1 MASMKQREKLIK
13 ARQERL
19 ARDAKKQGIT
29 PEQLLKKK
37 RDTYLNVVGGAA
49 LGALPFGAILRGA
62 TSLFKGIGGA
72 AKVSTVGKTVAKGAK
87 KVADTT
93 KKLKTSKTPTKDV
106 KKTSIPK
113 VKVKSMKGSGASG
126 ASKEVMKK
134 TPTKTTKTT
143 KVLKTQ
149 KDFDKVFGKQKP
161 TIGKASKKDIKETQK
176 ILLRGNKKPKKQTK
190 KTDTKKK
197 VSGSTLPKVIGAAGA
212 ASVLTSLISKKDGSA
227 QAMPKSRPSSIKPKT
242 KKDFG
247 MGRMDDFGQ
256 GRRKGSP
263 EGGTAPIKPKKKTPS
278 KPTPK
283 MEDMPKKKSKNITAG
298 GNVGFGPKGNIF
310 PSNSTERKKLM
321 DKYGGTGSAA
331 AKAAAQGKQGSLKKV
346 GRT

>member
-1 MASMKQREKLIK
+1 MANTLEQRKKLIK

-19 ARDAKKQGIT
+19 ARDAKKQGLT

-37 RDTYLNVVGGAA
+37 RDTYLGVVGGAA
-49 LGALPFGAILRGA
+49 LGALPFGAIARGA
-62 TSLFKGIGGA
+62 TALFKGMGGA
-72 AKVSTVGKTVAKGAK
+72 AKSSRVAKVGAENIK
-87 KVADTT
+87 KISNAA
-93 KKLKTSKTPTKDV
+93 KNLQKSKTSTKTTAKTPTKDV
-106 KKTSIPK
+106 TKTSIPK
-113 VKVKSMKGSGASG
+113 VRVKSMKGSGASG
-126 ASKEVMKK
+126 ASKKVMKK
-134 TPTKTTKTT
+134 TPTRT
-143 KVLKTQ
+143 
-149 KDFDKVFGKQKP
+149 
-161 TIGKASKKDIKETQK
+161 A
-176 ILLRGNKKPKKQTK
+176 K

-197 VSGSTLPKVIGAAGA
+197 ISGSTIPKVIGGAGA
-212 ASVLTSLISKKDGSA
+212 AGILTSLLSKKDGKA
-227 QAMPKSRPSSIKPKT
+227 VAMPKGRPNSIKPKT

-263 EGGTAPIKPKKKTPS
+263 EGGTAPIKPKKESAP

-283 MEDMPKKKSKNITAG
+283 MQDMPKKKSKNITAG

-310 PSNSTERKKLM
+310 PSNAEERKKLM
-321 DKYGGTGSAA
+321 NKYGGTGSAA

>member
-1 MASMKQREKLIK
+1 MATLKEQREKIIK

-29 PEQLLKKK
+29 PEQLLKKR
-37 RDTYLNVVGGAA
+37 RDTYLTVASPLIG
-49 LGALPFGAILRGA
+49 LLPFGAIARGA
-62 TSLFKGIGGA
+62 TALFKGIGGA
-72 AKVSTVGKTVAKGAK
+72 AKVSKVGKTVAKGAK

-93 KKLKTSKTPTKDV
+93 KKLKTSKTPAKDV
-106 KKTSIPK
+106 TKTSIPK
-113 VKVKSMKGSGASG
+113 VRVKSMKGSGASA

-134 TPTKTTKTT
+134 FPTTKTKTPTRTTTQT
-143 KVLKTQ
+143 KT
-149 KDFDKVFGKQKP
+149 P
-161 TIGKASKKDIKETQK
+161 TRTA
-176 ILLRGNKKPKKQTK
+176 K

-197 VSGSTLPKVIGAAGA
+197 ISGSTIPKVIGGAGA
-212 ASVLTSLISKKDGSA
+212 AGIITSLLSKKDGKA
-227 QAMPKSRPSSIKPKT
+227 VAMPKGRPKSIKPKT

-263 EGGTAPIKPKKKTPS
+263 EGGTAPIQPKKKDEPKKTA
-278 KPTPK
+278 PK
-283 MEDMPKKKSKNITAG
+283 MQDMPKKKSKNITAG

-310 PSNSTERKKLM
+310 PSNAEERKKLM
-321 DKYGGTGSAA
+321 NKYGGTGSAA

>member
-1 MASMKQREKLIK
+1 MANTKEQREKLIK

-62 TSLFKGIGGA
+62 SALFKGMGTA
-72 AKVSTVGKTVAKGAK
+72 AKASKVGK
-87 KVADTT
+87 KVADTA
-93 KKLKTSKTPTKDV
+93 KKLKTSKTPTKTEKLTDITNVPQSKLKKVLTDFAV
-106 KKTSIPK
+106 KKSID
-113 VKVKSMKGSGASG
+113 
-126 ASKEVMKK
+126 KK
-134 TPTKTTKTT
+134 TAIKQLKDAGVKKPESNFTKIKKLVVATTGKGGEKGRRSGLAIRDKKTGRLSGIS
-143 KVLKTQ
+143 KKTQ
-149 KDFDKVFGKQKP
+149 RQG
-161 TIGKASKKDIKETQK
+161 
-176 ILLRGNKKPKKQTK
+176 
-190 KTDTKKK
+190 
-197 VSGSTLPKVIGAAGA
+197 KVIRDTAKVGGPLIVAAGT
-212 ASVLTSLISKKDGSA
+212 TSQLMKKKDGSA

-256 GRRKGSP
+256 GRKKGSP
-263 EGGTAPIKPKKKTPS
+263 EGGTAPIKPKKKTPPKS
-278 KPTPK
+278 APK

-310 PSNSTERKKLM
+310 PTNAAERKKLM

>member
-1 MASMKQREKLIK
+1 MANTLEQRKKLIK

-37 RDTYLNVVGGAA
+37 RDTYLGVVGGAA
-49 LGALPFGAILRGA
+49 SLALPFGAILKGA
-62 TSLFKGIGGA
+62 TALFKGIGGA
-72 AKVSTVGKTVAKGAK
+72 AKVSKVGKTVTKGAK

-93 KKLKTSKTPTKDV
+93 KKLKTSKTTTKDV
-106 KKTSIPK
+106 TKTSTPK
-113 VKVKSMKGSGASG
+113 VRVKSMKGSGASG

-134 TPTKTTKTT
+134 TSTKTTKKTPT
-143 KVLKTQ
+143 KT
-149 KDFDKVFGKQKP
+149 
-161 TIGKASKKDIKETQK
+161 
-176 ILLRGNKKPKKQTK
+176 TK

-197 VSGSTLPKVIGAAGA
+197 VSGSVIPKVIGAGGTA
-212 ASVLTSLISKKDGSA
+212 ALLSTLISKKDGKAVA
-227 QAMPKSRPSSIKPKT
+227 QPKSRPSSIKPKT

-247 MGRMDDFGQ
+247 MGKMDDFGQ
-256 GRRKGSP
+256 GRKKGSP

-278 KPTPK
+278 KPAPK

-310 PSNSTERKKLM
+310 PSNTAERKKLM

-331 AKAAAQGKQGSLKKV
+331 AKAAAKGKQGNLKKV

>member
-1 MASMKQREKLIK
+1 MANTLEQRKKLIK

-87 KVADTT
+87 KVSDAT
-93 KKLKTSKTPTKDV
+93 KKLKTSKTPTKDI
-106 KKTSIPK
+106 KKTSTPN
-113 VKVKSMKGSGASG
+113 VKVKSMKGSGASE

-134 TPTKTTKTT
+134 FPKTKTPTRTTK
-143 KVLKTQ
+143 
-149 KDFDKVFGKQKP
+149 
-161 TIGKASKKDIKETQK
+161 K
-176 ILLRGNKKPKKQTK
+176 I
-190 KTDTKKK
+190 DTKKK
-197 VSGSTLPKVIGAAGA
+197 VSGSSLPKVIGAAGA
-212 ASVLTSLISKKDGSA
+212 ASVLTSLVSKKDGKAVA
-227 QAMPKSRPSSIKPKT
+227 QPKSRPSSIKPKT

-263 EGGTAPIKPKKKTPS
+263 EGGTAPIKPEKKTPPKS
-278 KPTPK
+278 SPK
-283 MEDMPKKKSKNITAG
+283 MEDMPTKKSKNITAG

-310 PSNSTERKKLM
+310 PTSSEQRKKLM

-331 AKAAAQGKQGSLKKV
+331 AKAAAQGKQGSLKRV

>member
-1 MASMKQREKLIK
+1 MANTKEQREKLIK

-87 KVADTT
+87 KVSDAT
-93 KKLKTSKTPTKDV
+93 KKLKTSKTPTKDI

-134 TPTKTTKTT
+134 FPKTKTPTRTTK
-143 KVLKTQ
+143 
-149 KDFDKVFGKQKP
+149 
-161 TIGKASKKDIKETQK
+161 K
-176 ILLRGNKKPKKQTK
+176 I
-190 KTDTKKK
+190 DTKKK

-212 ASVLTSLISKKDGSA
+212 ASVLTSQLMKKKDGSA

-256 GRRKGSP
+256 GRKKGSP

-278 KPTPK
+278 KPAPK

-310 PSNSTERKKLM
+310 PSNAAERKKLM

>member
-1 MASMKQREKLIK
+1 MANTLEQRKKLIK

-37 RDTYLNVVGGAA
+37 RDTYLGVVGGAA
-49 LGALPFGAILRGA
+49 LGALPFGAIARGA
-62 TSLFKGIGGA
+62 TALFKGIGGA
-72 AKVSTVGKTVAKGAK
+72 AKVSKVGKTVAKGAK

-93 KKLKTSKTPTKDV
+93 KKLKTSKTPAKDV
-106 KKTSIPK
+106 TKTSIPK
-113 VKVKSMKGSGASG
+113 VRVKSMKGSGASG

-134 TPTKTTKTT
+134 FPTTKTKTPTRTTT
-143 KVLKTQ
+143 KTKT
-149 KDFDKVFGKQKP
+149 P
-161 TIGKASKKDIKETQK
+161 TRTA
-176 ILLRGNKKPKKQTK
+176 K

-197 VSGSTLPKVIGAAGA
+197 ISGSTIPKVIGGAGA
-212 ASVLTSLISKKDGSA
+212 AGILTSLLSKKDGKA
-227 QAMPKSRPSSIKPKT
+227 VAMPKGRPKSIKPKT
-242 KKDFG
+242 KDDFG

-263 EGGTAPIKPKKKTPS
+263 EGGTAPIQPKKKDEPKKTA
-278 KPTPK
+278 PK
-283 MEDMPKKKSKNITAG
+283 MQDMPKKKSKSITAG

-310 PSNSTERKKLM
+310 PSNAEERKKLM
-321 DKYGGTGSAA
+321 NKYGGTGSAA

>member
-1 MASMKQREKLIK
+1 MANTLEQREKLIK

-49 LGALPFGAILRGA
+49 LGALPFGAILKGA

-87 KVADTT
+87 KVSDAT
-93 KKLKTSKTPTKDV
+93 KKLKTSKTPTKDI
-106 KKTSIPK
+106 KKTSTPN
-113 VKVKSMKGSGASG
+113 VKVKSMKGSGASE

-134 TPTKTTKTT
+134 FPKTKTPTRTTK
-143 KVLKTQ
+143 
-149 KDFDKVFGKQKP
+149 
-161 TIGKASKKDIKETQK
+161 K
-176 ILLRGNKKPKKQTK
+176 I
-190 KTDTKKK
+190 DTNKK
-197 VSGSTLPKVIGAAGA
+197 VSGSTLPKVIGAGGA
-212 ASVLTSLISKKDGSA
+212 ASVLTSLISKKDGKAVA
-227 QAMPKSRPSSIKPKT
+227 QPKSRPSSIKPKT

-263 EGGTAPIKPKKKTPS
+263 EGGTAPIKPEKKTPPKS
-278 KPTPK
+278 SPK
-283 MEDMPKKKSKNITAG
+283 MEDMPTKKSKNITAG

-310 PSNSTERKKLM
+310 PTSSEQRKKLM

-331 AKAAAQGKQGSLKKV
+331 AKAAAQGKQGSLKRV

>member
-1 MASMKQREKLIK
+1 MANTLEQREKLIK

-87 KVADTT
+87 KVSDAT
-93 KKLKTSKTPTKDV
+93 KKLKTSKTPTKDI
-106 KKTSIPK
+106 KKTSTPN
-113 VKVKSMKGSGASG
+113 VKVKSMKGSGASE

-134 TPTKTTKTT
+134 FPKTKTPTRTTK
-143 KVLKTQ
+143 
-149 KDFDKVFGKQKP
+149 
-161 TIGKASKKDIKETQK
+161 K
-176 ILLRGNKKPKKQTK
+176 I
-190 KTDTKKK
+190 DTNKK
-197 VSGSTLPKVIGAAGA
+197 VSGSTLPKVIGAGGA
-212 ASVLTSLISKKDGSA
+212 ASVLTSLISKKDGKAVA
-227 QAMPKSRPSSIKPKT
+227 QPKSRPSSIKPKT

-263 EGGTAPIKPKKKTPS
+263 EGGTAPIKPEKKTPPKS
-278 KPTPK
+278 SPK
-283 MEDMPKKKSKNITAG
+283 MEDMPTKKSKNITAG

-310 PSNSTERKKLM
+310 PTSSEQRKKLM

-331 AKAAAQGKQGSLKKV
+331 AKAAAQGKQGSLKRV